1 MHPDTPQRDPGYV
14 AHVLAP
20 RYAFACR
27 EEFPHL
33 RDVLLAHVLMLRR
46 QRILADDIAAVTLE
60 ALAGSRPESLPPY
73 DPRWEDLYFALEEC
87 VASASG
93 GRGEFR
99 LALSRNDAWAAVA
112 RLMLREQVLALLDAL
127 DGLREAV
134 LDQAERHRQ
143 TLMMACTHHQ
153 HAQPTTVA
161 HYLLAVAAALHRC
174 ADRYH
179 QALARLNLSPL
190 GAGALTTTGF
200 PIDRAYVADLLG
212 FRGVIENSYD
222 AVAASD
228 HIVELAGAHAVLAT
242 VLGRVVHDLLGWASS
257 EVDALRL
264 PPEMIQTSS
273 IMPQKRNP
281 VALEHVRSALSRA
294 LGACLGVWASSHNV
308 PFGDVNDPVDDLL
321 PALTGLHRDLGAAIE
336 LLQRIVARAT
346 IRPEAWDRMLRG
358 TFATGTELADTL
370 VRAGGLRFP
379 EAHAVV
385 ARLVAERRERN
396 LTFDGVGPDDV
407 AGAAAAAIGRDVRL
421 PAAEIA
427 TALDPAGFVA
437 RREATGGPGPGATT
451 AMLRTARADLARSR
465 AATQAVRETIAR
477 ARIRRETERHHDAGR
492 RRWP

>member
-1 MHPDTPQRDPGYV
+1 MRSAKPPRVSMTPRSTRGSPTATTWNGPTSRRRLITSVGPEDVIVVCAVTRSPLMATARAPPYHSIMLRKMRSLSCTSARLGFSPVRGARDASVSTISMPGPETGVRPASAANLAATWCARTVATASPPAVAQPATASTIHTTGPARSRARAGRNTHRCPALAWTVICLTSPLPGETFTPVRTPLPPDALRPPRHHRERHRGQRRDVPMHPDTPQRDPGYV

-161 HYLLAVAAALHRC
+161 HYLLAVAAALHR
-174 ADRYH
+174 
-179 QALARLNLSPL
+179 
-190 GAGALTTTGF
+190 
-200 PIDRAYVADLLG
+200 
-212 FRGVIENSYD
+212 
-222 AVAASD
+222 
-228 HIVELAGAHAVLAT
+228 
-242 VLGRVVHDLLGWASS
+242 
-257 EVDALRL
+257 
-264 PPEMIQTSS
+264 
-273 IMPQKRNP
+273 
-281 VALEHVRSALSRA
+281 
-294 LGACLGVWASSHNV
+294 
-308 PFGDVNDPVDDLL
+308 
-321 PALTGLHRDLGAAIE
+321 
-336 LLQRIVARAT
+336 
-346 IRPEAWDRMLRG
+346 
-358 TFATGTELADTL
+358 
-370 VRAGGLRFP
+370 
-379 EAHAVV
+379 
-385 ARLVAERRERN
+385 
-396 LTFDGVGPDDV
+396 
-407 AGAAAAAIGRDVRL
+407 
-421 PAAEIA
+421 
-427 TALDPAGFVA
+427 
-437 RREATGGPGPGATT
+437 
-451 AMLRTARADLARSR
+451 
-465 AATQAVRETIAR
+465 
-477 ARIRRETERHHDAGR
+477 
-492 RRWP
+492 